1 MDTLTHALSGA
12 LLGRATV
19 RASAASGALPVGLRM
34 FVGFVA
40 AAFPDIDVIASEF
53 SPLSYLHNHR
63 GVTHSLLM
71 LPIWAVLLAWIF
83 AAVWRWKPGWRA
95 YFGIAAL
102 GIAAHIAGDLITS
115 FGTMIFAPVSDARYG
130 IGTTFIID
138 LWFTGIIVA
147 GLLASALWRRTRAF
161 AIGGLLTLAAY
172 VAFQWTLQQRAIDFG
187 ASYARANGLGSASVS
202 AQARPVSPFNWTV
215 FVDDG
220 ARYRYS
226 HINLVRKSTL
236 AEPTSESGFIS
247 RLSAAYR
254 PLADATW
261 TRADRFGNTKS
272 EIEIAREAF
281 EQPAFRFFRWFAAY
295 PAVLRVDHGNPRECV
310 WFQDLRFVTPGRP
323 STPFRYGMCREAGES
338 WRPFQLVGEHGVP
351 VY

>member
-1 MDTLTHALSGA
+1 
-12 LLGRATV
+12 
-19 RASAASGALPVGLRM
+19 
-34 FVGFVA
+34 
-40 AAFPDIDVIASEF
+40 
-53 SPLSYLHNHR
+53 
-63 GVTHSLLM
+63 
-71 LPIWAVLLAWIF
+71 
-83 AAVWRWKPGWRA
+83 
-95 YFGIAAL
+95 
-102 GIAAHIAGDLITS
+102 
-115 FGTMIFAPVSDARYG
+115 
-130 IGTTFIID
+130 
-138 LWFTGIIVA
+138 
-147 GLLASALWRRTRAF
+147 
-161 AIGGLLTLAAY
+161 
-172 VAFQWTLQQRAIDFG
+172 
-187 ASYARANGLGSASVS
+187 
-202 AQARPVSPFNWTV
+202 VSPFNWTV